1 MKEFAGKTAV
11 VTGAAS
17 GIGRALADRFVAAR
31 MNVVLADIEEEALA
45 KAVAELEARQA
56 RVIGIVSNTMLKDS
70 VDELARQA
78 IDTFGNVHIL
88 CNNAGVAN
96 AASAGKSVWE
106 LPDAD
111 WQWVMGVNFWG
122 VLYGLQAFIPHML
135 EHGEECHILNTASLA
150 GVLPGGGP
158 YGVSKHGV
166 LSLTEGLQTDLQ
178 AREANINAS
187 VLCPGF
193 VDTQIF
199 DAERNRP
206 HELHPPDTESNEEA
220 QALMAG
226 MAKTM
231 LAAGK
236 APAEIADIV
245 FDAISENVF
254 YILPHPAWDDA
265 VRSRVEQ
272 ILARG
277 PQATTDMAELM
288 QRREAGDQL

>member
-78 IDTFGNVHIL
+78 IDRFGNVHIL

-206 HELHPPDTESNEEA
+206 NELHPPDTESNEEA

>member
-150 GVLPGGGP
+150 SVLPGGGP

-206 HELHPPDTESNEEA
+206 NELHPDTESNEEA